1 MIITNNTKGLI
12 AAVIAAVAYGLNPL
26 FALPLYEEGLTVDS
40 IIFYR
45 YIFSVLILGAMML
58 FKKQSFAIKLKEVLP
73 LIILGILFAFSSVF
87 LFESFIHMDAGI
99 ACTILFVYPV
109 IVAIA
114 MAVFFKERLSVV
126 TYGCI
131 ALALT
136 GIVML
141 YDGGA
146 VPLSLTGVMF
156 VILSALSY
164 SAYIIAVNKSSVR
177 SMNAVKLTFWGTLF
191 STVVIA
197 VRLNMLTDL
206 QPLESSVAWSNTIG
220 LALFPTVISMVF
232 IAVAVKKIGSTSTSI
247 LGSLEPITALAIGI
261 IIFNEPIT
269 PRIMWGV
276 LLIIVAVTLVVA
288 GKPLASVV
296 KRSLTKCRR

>member
-206 QPLESSVAWSNTIG
+206 QPLESGVAWSNTIG

>member
-276 LLIIVAVTLVVA
+276 LLIIVEIGRAHV
-288 GKPLASVV
+288 
-296 KRSLTKCRR
+296 